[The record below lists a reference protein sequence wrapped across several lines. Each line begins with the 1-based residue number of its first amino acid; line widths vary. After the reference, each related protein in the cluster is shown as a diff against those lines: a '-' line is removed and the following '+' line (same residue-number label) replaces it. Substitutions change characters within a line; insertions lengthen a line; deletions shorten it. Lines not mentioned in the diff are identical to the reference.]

1 MNVTLSRIADPPTP
15 LDTFRRR
22 HCLDDILD
30 ARLIADPRVV
40 DFHRSASEDSIL
52 SCAGAPLGS
61 TSRTVRTAH
70 RILVIVAIPEETM
83 DATIS
88 RRSSYNRPDRKNRL
102 IIPDRYLRR
111 RPHVDGAMLIAE
123 SAGCPVSPLA
133 RVLITNHLSESG
145 GSSEL
150 GDCAAYMH
158 SARDPVR
165 AVLALAAAKTIAIDI
180 SRPIT
185 ARTRVHLP
193 TG

>member
-1 MNVTLSRIADPPTP
+1 MNVMLSRITDPPTP
-15 LDTFRRR
+15 LDTIRRQ

-52 SCAGAPLGS
+52 SCAGAPPGS

-70 RILVIVAIPEETM
+70 RILVIVAIPDGTTG
-83 DATIS
+83 ATIS
-88 RRSSYNRPDRKNRL
+88 RRSSYSRRDIKNLL
-102 IIPDRYLRR
+102 IIPERYLRR
-111 RPHVDGAMLIAE
+111 RPYVDGAMLIAE

-133 RVLITNHLSESG
+133 RVLISNHLSESG

-150 GDCAAYMH
+150 GDCAAYVNA
-158 SARDPVR
+158 ARDPVQ
-165 AVLALAAAKTIAIDI
+165 AVLALAAAKAIAIDI

-193 TG
+193 AS